1 MQGDKFV
8 DKIRYKDVQSDKKR
22 GFLTSD
28 FSKRDEFS
36 NTIRTEQYREQ
47 LKVRTRVPYC
57 WVGHGYMDR
66 GKSSGENTCGNI
78 TLKSIVAVLKCFDW
92 IKIPK

>member
-8 DKIRYKDVQSDKKR
+8 DRIRYKELQGDNKKK

-36 NTIRTEQYREQ
+36 NTVRTAQWREQ
-47 LKVRTRVPYC
+47 LKVRVQRRK
-57 WVGHGYMDR
+57 G
-66 GKSSGENTCGNI
+66 
-78 TLKSIVAVLKCFDW
+78 
-92 IKIPK
+92 